1 MKLTLNNI
9 GIIKNASIDIN
20 GITVI
25 GGENNTGKST
35 VSKVLFSVLNAAYDL
50 KNTIKSV
57 RVNSFAKAIDRFL
70 FEKNSMARYD
80 LKARRLLIRQM
91 NDSMPEKSTL
101 NSFKKFITSN
111 PFLKKVIDT
120 DKIDKTKLED
130 LYSPFTITNDELIT
144 GILGSSFFSEFQN
157 QVCNVNQSCA
167 KVDLQI
173 DKKRINIEIE
183 DKKIVETSIKDN
195 FVLNSDVHYLDNSVM
210 IDQINNFNMF
220 IGLGSSRICSH
231 TNKMLRLLIQES
243 DDDVVNKIIV
253 DKELKDV
260 FDIINEICP
269 GDIVNKDGLE
279 FQYLSD
285 NKVAFSMENVSAGLK
300 TFAIIKTLLSK
311 GFIKKSDVLILDE
324 PEIHLHPKWQ
334 VVFAK
339 LIVLLQQKFDL
350 KILINTHSPY
360 FLNALE
366 VFIDKYK
373 VVSKNC
379 KFYLSSLDENGDA
392 IFYDETNSVD
402 KIYDLL
408 AQPFQEL
415 ENMKYE

>member
-9 GIIKNASIDIN
+9 GRIKRTTIDIN

-35 VSKVLFSVLNAAYDL
+35 VSKALFAVLNAVYDL
-50 KNTIKSV
+50 KNTVKVTRIQ
-57 RVNSFAKAIDRFL
+57 SFEKIIDRIL
-70 FEKNSMARYD
+70 SYKNELTLSDFVARKK
-80 LKARRLLIRQM
+80 LVWKM
-91 NDSMPEKSTL
+91 NDSLPNNLSLK
-101 NSFKKFITSN
+101 NFKEYLSSDSY
-111 PFLKKVIDT
+111 LKKI
-120 DKIDKTKLED
+120 IFLEKLNKED
-130 LYSPFTITNDELIT
+130 LEKIYAPFTIANKEI
-144 GILGSSFFSEFQN
+144 ISKIIEKSFDYEFNKQT
-157 QVCNVNQSCA
+157 CNVNKSCA
-167 KVDLQI
+167 EIVLQI
-173 DKKRINIEIE
+173 ARKNIKIE
-183 DKKIVETSIKDN
+183 FKNKGIGETSIKN
-195 FVLNSDVHYLDNSVM
+195 CFISNTNVHYLDNSIM
-210 IDQINNFNMF
+210 IDQMDNSYSPRSFYDYQ
-220 IGLGSSRICSH
+220 ICSH
-231 TNKMLRLLIQES
+231 GEKMLRLMSKKTE
-243 DDDVVNKIIV
+243 DDVVNEIIV
-253 DKELKDV
+253 DKELKEV
-260 FDIINEICP
+260 FGILNEVCP
-269 GDIVNKDGLE
+269 GKIVENDSME

-285 NKVAFSMENVSAGLK
+285 NKIAFSLENVSAGLK
-300 TFAIIKTLLSK
+300 TFAIIKTLLTK
-311 GFIKKSDVLILDE
+311 GFLKRSDVLILDE